1 MTLFVL
7 SYLKDHNEDYI
18 FKSLSNV
25 YKGTHLCQDASA
37 EGNWESSPLLWLQKS
52 LDLPAFL
59 N

>member
-25 YKGTHLCQDASA
+25 YKGTHLCQDVSA
-37 EGNWESSPLLWLQKS
+37 EGNWESSPLIWLQEVVCMH
-52 LDLPAFL
+52 F
-59 N
+59 